1 MLEFFERDAVVM
13 GSETWVLFSRLQEVA
28 SGAETVDAAAA
39 VALEVEEAE
48 EEFGDED
55 EELDEDEDEGAGVGI
70 EDLTLLE
77 FKKAFDGVD
86 VVVVE
91 VAVITEIAERG
102 FVDSILDGGDSIK
115 SFISLSL
122 LIVWALVAVALALT
136 VTSSTTDVVSLLLL
150 SIRAFDLAFKR

>member
-1 MLEFFERDAVVM
+1 M
-13 GSETWVLFSRLQEVA
+13 LFSRLQEVA

-122 LIVWALVAVALALT
+122 LIV
-136 VTSSTTDVVSLLLL
+136 
-150 SIRAFDLAFKR
+150 